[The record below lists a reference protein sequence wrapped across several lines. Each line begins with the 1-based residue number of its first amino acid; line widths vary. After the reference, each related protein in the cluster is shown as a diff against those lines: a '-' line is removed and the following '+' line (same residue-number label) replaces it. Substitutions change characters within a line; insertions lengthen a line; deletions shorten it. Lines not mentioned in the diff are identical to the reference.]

1 MRPCRRIRMIA
12 IGVRLVVGRSIAQGI
27 GFHWEHQLLGLGASS
42 SELSFQSLEA
52 APTTQFAVF
61 AILA

>member
-1 MRPCRRIRMIA
+1 MIA